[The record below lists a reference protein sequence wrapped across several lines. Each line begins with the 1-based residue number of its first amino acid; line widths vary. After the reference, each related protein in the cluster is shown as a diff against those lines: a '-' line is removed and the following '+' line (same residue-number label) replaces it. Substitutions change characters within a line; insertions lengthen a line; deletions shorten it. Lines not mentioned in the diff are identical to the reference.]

1 MTELPESQ
9 LPSAQ
14 PPRSSQPVP
23 EQPVPEQPVS
33 ERKAGLPTIEDV
45 ARAAAVSRQTVSNV
59 LNSPAIVAPA
69 TKSRVEAA
77 IAELRY
83 RPHASARRLRTRKSS
98 TIGIRLEPL
107 RNGISGSVLDTFL
120 HALTEQ
126 ADRRGMR
133 LLLFTADDAAH
144 EIEQI
149 RRLHDGA
156 DVDAFVLTST
166 SHDDPRTQWLI
177 DHDVPFATFG
187 RPWSID
193 DMDDPAHLW
202 VDVDG
207 RAGVREATAHL
218 LERGAARVGYIGW
231 PSPSGAG
238 DDRRHGWSDA
248 LLAAGRSLESLSV
261 ATVDGVS
268 QGSAAALSLLGAE
281 NSASPADALVCAS
294 DSLALGA
301 MMAAT
306 SLGLRDFP
314 VIGYDNTPV
323 AAAVG
328 LSSVEQPLDAAAAG
342 VLELLFGAS
351 GSDVVPRA
359 EDDGE
364 PKHRLLTPR
373 LVARESTHLAPGE
386 STGPVVAGDRN
397 RKESQ

>member
-1 MTELPESQ
+1 MAEQPRIE
-9 LPSAQ
+9 
-14 PPRSSQPVP
+14 PPRTDQICIDQSGTEPP
-23 EQPVPEQPVS
+23 RTEPPRTEQSRP
-33 ERKAGLPTIEDV
+33 ALPTIDDV
-45 ARAAAVSRQTVSNV
+45 ARVAGVSRQTVSNV
-59 LNSPAIVAPA
+59 LNSPGIVAPS

-77 IAELRY
+77 IAHLRY

-98 TIGIRLEPL
+98 TIGIRLEPV

-149 RRLHDGA
+149 RRLYDGA

-207 RAGVREATAHL
+207 RAGVREATTHL
-218 LERGAARVGYIGW
+218 LDRGADRVGYIGW

-238 DDRRHGWSDA
+238 DDRRAGWSDA
-248 LLAAGRSLESLSV
+248 LLAAGRDLDGLSI

-268 QGSAAALSLLGAE
+268 QGSEAALSLLTAE
-281 NSASPADALVCAS
+281 LPADALVCAG

-301 MMAAT
+301 MMAAN
-306 SLGLRDFP
+306 SLGHRDFP
-314 VIGYDNTPV
+314 IIGYDNTPV

-351 GSDVVPRA
+351 GSDVVSRGEA
-359 EDDGE
+359 DGE

-373 LVARESTHLAPGE
+373 LVARESTHLAPGRA
-386 STGPVVAGDRN
+386 TGPVAAGDRN
-397 RKESQ
+397 RKETQ